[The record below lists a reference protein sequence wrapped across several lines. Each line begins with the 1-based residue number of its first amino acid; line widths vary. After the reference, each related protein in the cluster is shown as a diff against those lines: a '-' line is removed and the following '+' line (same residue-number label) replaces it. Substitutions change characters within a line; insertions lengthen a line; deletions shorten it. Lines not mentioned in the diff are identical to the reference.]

1 MKRVLKDPD
10 RENNENLARNYQ
22 KFKVSHLGLI
32 RNVSK
37 QLENK
42 ILENAA
48 VAPSIDAKKQR
59 RVNELIREA

>member
-1 MKRVLKDPD
+1 MKIWQGITK
-10 RENNENLARNYQ
+10 

-48 VAPSIDAKKQR
+48 VAPSIDAK
-59 RVNELIREA
+59 NNGELTN